1 MATQTL
7 EALKQNLIV
16 RISKLDKEESVREI
30 EKVVDLVEHLPSKKQ
45 SEMLKKLA
53 TPMRKK
59 LILEELKREQNWKPI
74 NRAEFDRLVKEIDI
88 QEPLEQLLAD
98 I

>member
-7 EALKQNLIV
+7 ESIKQNLNF
-16 RISKLDKEESVREI
+16 RISKIDQEESLREI
-30 EKVVDLVEHLPSKKQ
+30 EKVVDLVEPSPSREQ
-45 SEMLKKLA
+45 SDLLRKLA
-53 TPMRKK
+53 KPMRKK
-59 LILEELKREQNWKPI
+59 LDLEELKREQNWKPI
-74 NRAEFDRLVKEIDI
+74 DRKKFDKLVKELDI